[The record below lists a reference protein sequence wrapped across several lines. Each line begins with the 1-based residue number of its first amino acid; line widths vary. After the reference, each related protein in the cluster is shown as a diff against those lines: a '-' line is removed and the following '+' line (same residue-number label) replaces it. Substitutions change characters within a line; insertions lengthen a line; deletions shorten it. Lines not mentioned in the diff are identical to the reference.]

1 PTLSGTATTSARKED
16 STVPK
21 ASGATHAQKL
31 RSSMKSTSASA
42 PSSAIR
48 AGQAR
53 YSRNSATAA
62 SVTRISTPLVVDSAA
77 KILLPSR
84 PVPEADGRAF
94 CAVVGFGVCVRVTE
108 PPSGCGHTY
117 GPYRLVV
124 RPGAAH
130 SAAEMLSIAASTS
143 V

>member
-1 PTLSGTATTSARKED
+1 MNRPMPTLSGTATTSTRKED

-84 PVPEADGRAF
+84 PVPEADRSEERR
-94 CAVVGFGVCVRVTE
+94 VGKEWSDWRVETDRE
-108 PPSGCGHTY
+108 
-117 GPYRLVV
+117 
-124 RPGAAH
+124 
-130 SAAEMLSIAASTS
+130 
-143 V
+143 